1 MAFCNTFAVD
11 QKYVEGAEEPNEWY
25 VELRRDLRATRE
37 EIAVIKGVW
46 VRALRK
52 WSMLV
57 RREVGV
63 FRRRLRAGREE
74 IEPLR
79 DDVKEVGSGRRPTRW
94 PAVGEVVSEGA
105 HAVGEVLSE
114 GAHAV
119 GEALSEG
126 AHAVRAEMRE
136 ASKELRALR
145 ERGPAKY
152 GHIDVRM
159 PRDADDFET
168 VCAQWM
174 RMAGFSD
181 VRRTPKGPD
190 GGVDVIASTAVGQAK
205 FHPSQKVS
213 AEAIRALVGS
223 KIERGKDRALFFHYG
238 PGYTPAA
245 IDTAINTKVELYQL
259 DVESQRFMRVA

>member
-1 MAFCNTFAVD
+1 MLFCNTFAVG
-11 QKYVEGAEEPNEWY
+11 QKYVESAEEPNEWY

-37 EIAVIKGVW
+37 EIAVIKGMW

-79 DDVKEVGSGRRPTRW
+79 DDVKAVGSALAEGLQT
-94 PAVGEVVSEGA
+94 VGEVLGEGA
-105 HAVGEVLSE
+105 HAFG
-114 GAHAV
+114 
-119 GEALSEG
+119 
-126 AHAVRAEMRE
+126 AEMRE
-136 ASKELRALR
+136 ASKEFRALR
-145 ERGPAKY
+145 GRGSAKY

-223 KIERGKDRALFFHYG
+223 KIERGKDQALFFHYG

-245 IDTAINTKVELYQL
+245 IAAAINTEVELYQL
-259 DVESQRFMRVA
+259 DVESQRFMRIA